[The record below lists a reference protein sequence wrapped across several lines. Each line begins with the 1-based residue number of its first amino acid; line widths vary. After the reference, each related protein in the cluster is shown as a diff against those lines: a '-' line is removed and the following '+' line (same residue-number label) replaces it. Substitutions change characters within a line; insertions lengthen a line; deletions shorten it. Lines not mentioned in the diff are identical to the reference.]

1 VTPSS
6 SSSVICAGRSWTV
19 TGSGWKGLGASLE
32 TRGFMRRPRADH
44 GMPPGDEQTLSDSEI
59 ADRIREET
67 GAQGRVPIS
76 AVEQVRNRRQEVRRQ
91 RQQARQ
97 EARQRLRS
105 EVVSQSPGVTEDE
118 VTITETED
126 GFEAELDPS
135 VEAVQGVEGVDDDL
149 LNAALPENQTSE
161 IQDFEQALEEAGPE
175 VRQEFDDVIRDFR
188 EKRQEFKEG
197 VSETFTE
204 ADPDDVASSTE
215 NLLEITNDLD
225 SEDVEQDLEEFEEE
239 AESERQVE
247 VAEDLV
253 GSAADAFDEDSID
266 TAVGNIDRDADEV
279 TAVAEEI
286 ARDEEEVDRLEE
298 QVRQRIQNQEL
309 GLQQQEEDTEAD
321 TGFEAPGPEVRQAT
335 RNLRERVSEE
345 TGLDEA
351 DVRIDQTTRE
361 DGGVRLEA
369 RAADGATVTETVQDN
384 QGGSEDDGLSPA
396 EEIDALLPDSA
407 VSEQESR
414 RQDQESR
421 RQDQEAFQTLAQSSF
436 EETTAFVEGEDTSDT
451 VGVTDTLTRGA
462 LRERAARE
470 ELEGTGLQPVA
481 SAVGSTATIQTQVT
495 EAIDDSS
502 LSDVIDPVADDFVDR
517 TGETT
522 DTPGP
527 TAVNRE
533 FDLLQQPRGEERLE
547 RRQRERRSQATSGAA
562 SIVTDTPVIATQTLA
577 LTESVARNPSNLE
590 DFAGRVGPGFQ
601 QSFVEPAEEDP
612 TGFFLE
618 EVGPEVVAA
627 GVGAGAGAGAA
638 TVSSRATSVPETPAS
653 STETVDAPIQTR
665 TETTPDE
672 VDFDDTA
679 FNEDVFQTVGQEQE
693 SQVAGTN
700 TDNTRVRQVPQSRN
714 QQPDRRR
721 PGQQAS
727 QQQRRQRAE
736 QFLTQTDTVESRQ
749 NTESIELNPAEARM
763 LSERQG
769 SSLDILGVT
778 TSQRGGRVVV
788 EVPEGQRGNVL
799 TALQRFQED
808 FVDNANLGSG
818 PGAFVPREGSQTSS
832 VTELDDFV
840 DEQETNNVVD
850 PVETGRRNRDIE
862 SIGQNEPNNPDL
874 QDAGSRTET
883 QNEVFDAELPRLDL
897 NQGIGVGLGL
907 NAAAT
912 PGLAQSEDTLQT
924 PRPDQRQSPFE
935 DEDTDTSQDLGQE
948 LIQDTQTSPG
958 LGPRQGNV
966 FDPVDRSN
974 RDQQRNTDTNRNR
987 NRRRDIDLPD
997 IDLGEDE
1004 DEEEDVFGFEE
1015 DEDAAESEFTTSLVG
1030 ESFGVGVTDEEAEGD
1045 TLTGL
1050 EGRIR

>member
-1 VTPSS
+1 
-6 SSSVICAGRSWTV
+6 
-19 TGSGWKGLGASLE
+19 
-32 TRGFMRRPRADH
+32 
-44 GMPPGDEQTLSDSEI
+44 
-59 ADRIREET
+59 
-67 GAQGRVPIS
+67 
-76 AVEQVRNRRQEVRRQ
+76 
-91 RQQARQ
+91 
-97 EARQRLRS
+97 
-105 EVVSQSPGVTEDE
+105 VSQSPGVTEDE

-126 GFEAELDPS
+126 GFEAELDPG
-135 VEAVQGVEGVDDDL
+135 VEAVEGVDGVDDDL

-161 IQDFEQALEEAGPE
+161 IQDFEQALAEAGPE
-175 VRQEFDDVIRDFR
+175 VRREFDDVISDF
-188 EKRQEFKEG
+188 EDKRQEFKEG
-197 VSETFTE
+197 VSATFTE
-204 ADPDDVASSTE
+204 ADPEDVASSTE
-215 NLLEITNDLD
+215 DLLEITNELD
-225 SEDVEQDLEEFEEE
+225 SEDTEQDLEEFEEE

-253 GSAADAFDEDSID
+253 NSAADAFDEDSID
-266 TAVGNIDRDADEV
+266 TVVGNVDSEADEV

-298 QVRQRIQNQEL
+298 QVRERIQNQEL
-309 GLQQQEEDTEAD
+309 GLQQQDTAD

-351 DVRIDQTTRE
+351 DVRIDQTTGE

-369 RAADGATVTETVQDN
+369 RAADGATVTETMQDT
-384 QGGSEDDGLSPA
+384 QGGGEDDGLSPA
-396 EEIDALLPDSA
+396 EQIDALLPDSA

-421 RQDQEAFQTLAQSSF
+421 RQDQEAFQTLAESSF

-451 VGVTDTLTRGA
+451 VGVTDTLGRGA

-562 SIVTDTPVIATQTLA
+562 SIVSDTPVVATQTLA

-627 GVGAGAGAGAA
+627 GVGAGAGAA
-638 TVSSRATSVPETPAS
+638 TVSSRASSVPETPAS

-665 TETTPDE
+665 TETELDE

-679 FNEDVFQTVGQEQE
+679 FNEQILGDTLGEVETGQRTE
-693 SQVAGTN
+693 V
-700 TDNTRVRQVPQSRN
+700 VQSRRDTV
-714 QQPDRRR
+714 QQPDTRR
-721 PGQQAS
+721 PGTDLAAE
-727 QQQRRQRAE
+727 QRRELQEEALMAE
-736 QFLTQTDTVESRQ
+736 EVEETR
-749 NTESIELNPAEARM
+749 NRGDLALRPDEARV
-763 LSERQG
+763 LADREGPDLDVVGARTDPRGVRVVQTTPDIEG
-769 SSLDILGVT
+769 SSVRNAI
-778 TSQRGGRVVV
+778 
-788 EVPEGQRGNVL
+788 
-799 TALQRFQED
+799 QRFED
-808 FVDNANLGSG
+808 EFVDNNTLGLFG
-818 PGAFVPREGSQTSS
+818 GAPDQTTQTQ
-832 VTELDDFV
+832 VTRSLDEVLERDTSP
-840 DEQETNNVVD
+840 DVVD
-850 PVETGRRNRDIE
+850 RPRSRE
-862 SIGQNEPNNPDL
+862 DL
-874 QDAGSRTET
+874 G
-883 QNEVFDAELPRLDL
+883 ELPDIGERTRERPETRSEVSDAQAPSLDV

-907 NAAAT
+907 NAAAAA
-912 PGLAQSEDTLQT
+912 GLAQSEDTVQT

-948 LIQDTQTSPG
+948 LIQDTQTNPG

-974 RDQQRNTDTNRNR
+974 RDQQRSTDTNRNR

-997 IDLGEDE
+997 IDFGEDE
-1004 DEEEDVFGFEE
+1004 DEEEAVFGLGQE
-1015 DEDAAESEFTTSLVG
+1015 DEEADGEFTTSLVG